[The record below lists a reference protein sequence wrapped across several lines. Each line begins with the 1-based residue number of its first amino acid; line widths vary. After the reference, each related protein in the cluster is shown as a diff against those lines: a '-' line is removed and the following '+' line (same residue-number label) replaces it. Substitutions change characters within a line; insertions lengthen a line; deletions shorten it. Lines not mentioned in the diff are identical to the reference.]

1 MLNISV
7 ADVRSLDSNKKNEL
21 NDQCSH
27 VNQSKC
33 SKNFGPAHL
42 PAPTQF
48 QPATRNPRPLVKLNC
63 RVTQADYSSGQK
75 TQADF
80 SSGQKT
86 TGSRSSYLANYGL
99 FQLYTT
105 A

>member
-1 MLNISV
+1 MINAVMSISQSAV
-7 ADVRSLDSNKKNEL
+7 KILDPHTYPHPQL
-21 NDQCSH
+21 
-27 VNQSKC
+27 
-33 SKNFGPAHL
+33 G